1 VALTA
6 HAMDGDEVAILAA
19 GIDRYMTKP
28 LRKTLILDTIAAHAP
43 NFVYPIAH
51 LQELA
56 AEHAA

>member
-1 VALTA
+1 
-6 HAMDGDEVAILAA
+6 MDGDEVAILAA